1 LLGLR
6 RAKDMLVHACVFARD
21 RTRAKIVKKE
31 QRNCV
36 GTHARTVKKEQR
48 NCVGAHARTVKK
60 EQRNCV
66 GSEALGKLHV
76 KKFNRG
82 PNLLTMRISLPL
94 LPRP

>member
-1 LLGLR
+1 MLGLR

-21 RTRAKIVKKE
+21 RTRAKI
-31 QRNCV
+31 
-36 GTHARTVKKEQR
+36 VKKEQR